1 MAVQADTTKAPA
13 PAAASAAEE
22 PAPTE
27 KRRWRR
33 LVGTIIQ
40 VLIQRMNSIM
50 TGI

>member
-27 KRRWRR
+27 KETLEETCRH
-33 LVGTIIQ
+33 
-40 VLIQRMNSIM
+40 NHSSSYSKNE
-50 TGI
+50 

>member
-1 MAVQADTTKAPA
+1 MAMQADTTKAPA

-27 KRRWRR
+27 KETLEESCRH
-33 LVGTIIQ
+33 IIQ
-40 VLIQRMNSIM
+40 VLIQRMNNIM